1 MVETSYKTHR
11 VLAMTVPNPNIDT
24 PSARSD
30 TTPSD
35 PQPDILIVDDTPE
48 NLHLLTR
55 MLTKRGYK
63 VRQAKSGMMA
73 LQTVAALPPDLIL
86 LDIMMPGMDGYEVCK
101 RLKANPESAE
111 IPIIFLSAL
120 NGVLDKVKAF
130 RMRGADYISKP
141 FQLEEVISRVQ
152 NQLVLVSAQRQ
163 VRQLNAELEAR
174 VQRRTAQLER
184 TNQHLQREIA
194 EHQRTQEVLI
204 HMAFHDALTNLPN
217 RALFLEKLYGS
228 LARLQA
234 DASAGFTVLLLDCDR
249 FKVVNNSLG
258 YSIGD
263 ELLKAIGQRLEEALG
278 ERDTLARLGGD
289 EFAILLE
296 GVGNLDRAVGVAEQL
311 LSEFSK
317 PFHPRQ
323 HEVYINAS
331 VGIVLGAADYEQPED
346 LLRDADTALY
356 RAKALGK
363 GQYHIFDP
371 ELHQFAVWRLQLET
385 DLRRSLN
392 DRGFMVYYQPIVA
405 LSSGKLAGF
414 EALVRW
420 QHPTRGLVSPAEF
433 IPVAEE
439 TGLIRA
445 LGIWVLEEACDRL
458 RTWQQQGVGSDLTMS
473 INLAVQQLLQCNLL
487 EQIERLLA
495 DTQLDPHCLKL
506 EITES
511 ALMENGEAAI
521 AILHQLRSIGIQ
533 LSIDDFGTG
542 YSSLSYLHCLPV
554 NTLKID
560 RSFVQRMDDKSGNM
574 GLVPAIINMAHT
586 LGINAIAEGV
596 ETPQQF
602 AQLQH
607 LHCDFGQ
614 GYLFGA
620 PLNSQLVTELLQSQP
635 RWRPQSP
642 VSHSHA
648 KIYSDR
654 ISAI

>member
-1 MVETSYKTHR
+1 
-11 VLAMTVPNPNIDT
+11 MTVPNHNIDT
-24 PSARSD
+24 PSDRSD
-30 TTPSD
+30 ATPSET
-35 PQPDILIVDDTPE
+35 QPDILIVDDTPE
-48 NLHLLTR
+48 NLRLLTR

-63 VRQAKSGMMA
+63 VRQAKSGIMA
-73 LQTVAALPPDLIL
+73 LQAVAALPPDLIL
-86 LDIMMPGMDGYEVCK
+86 LDIMMPGMDGYEVCQH
-101 RLKANPESAE
+101 LKANPQSAE
-111 IPIIFLSAL
+111 IPVIFLSSL

-130 RMRGADYISKP
+130 QMGGADYISKP

-163 VRQLNAELEAR
+163 IRQLNAELEAR
-174 VQRRTAQLER
+174 VRRRTAQLER
-184 TNQHLQREIA
+184 ANQHLQREIE

-204 HMAFHDALTNLPN
+204 HMAFHDALTKLPN
-217 RALFLEKLYGS
+217 RALFLEKLYGA

-234 DASAGFTVLLLDCDR
+234 DASEGFAVLLLDCDR

-258 YSIGD
+258 YSVGD
-263 ELLKAIGQRLEEALG
+263 ELLKAIGQRLGSALG

-289 EFAILLE
+289 EFAILLD
-296 GVGNLDRAVGVAEQL
+296 GIGNLDRAVGVAEDL

-317 PFHPRQ
+317 PFHLRQ

-371 ELHQFAVWRLQLET
+371 ELHQFAIQRLQLET

-405 LSSGKLAGF
+405 LSTGKLAGF

-473 INLAVQQLLQCNLL
+473 INLAVQQLLQRNLL
-487 EQIERLLA
+487 DQIDRLLA
-495 DTQLDPHCLKL
+495 DTQLDPRCLKL

-521 AILHQLRSIGIQ
+521 AILHQLRSRGIQ

-542 YSSLSYLHCLPV
+542 YSSLSYLHRLPV

-560 RSFVQRMDDKSGNM
+560 RSFVKRMDGKSGNM

-586 LGINAIAEGV
+586 MGISAIAEGV

-602 AQLQH
+602 AQLQN

-614 GYLFGA
+614 GYLFGV
-620 PLNSQLVTELLQSQP
+620 PLNCQLATELLQSQP

-642 VSHSHA
+642 ASRSHT
-648 KIYSDR
+648 KIYSDP